1 MILQRLDK
9 AFTTLRVRITA
20 IHEAMYISLADSVF
34 LGDIRQLQKMLQRAM
49 YTTIGNQAHEV
60 DLLIILFRVAISTF
74 DLRVLHDRILAAS
87 DVVLHQIL
95 VNDTASTDVQVAHLR
110 VTHLSVR
117 QTNVLARSLQL

>member
-1 MILQRLDK
+1 MILQRFDK
-9 AFTTLRVRITA
+9 TFTTLRVRITT
-20 IHEAMYISLADSVF
+20 IHETMNISLADSVF

-60 DLLIILFRVAISTF
+60 DLLIILFCVAISTF
-74 DLRVLHDRILAAS
+74 DLRVLHDRILTAS
-87 DVVLHQIL
+87 DVDLHQIL

-117 QTNVLARSLQL
+117 QTNVLARSL

>member
-60 DLLIILFRVAISTF
+60 DLLIILFRIAISTF

-87 DVVLHQIL
+87 DVDLHQIL

-117 QTNVLARSLQL
+117 QTNVLARSL

>member
-1 MILQRLDK
+1 
-9 AFTTLRVRITA
+9 
-20 IHEAMYISLADSVF
+20 
-34 LGDIRQLQKMLQRAM
+34 M

-60 DLLIILFRVAISTF
+60 DLLIILFRIAISTF

-87 DVVLHQIL
+87 DVDLHQIL

-117 QTNVLARSLQL
+117 ETNVLARSLQL